1 MLVYGADVLV
11 RGATKLALNLGISVF
26 VVGLTVVAFGTS
38 APELCVSLAAALKGS
53 ADVAIGN
60 VLGSNLFNV
69 LVVIGLAGFINS
81 FTISEEVLKREMPI
95 MISVVG
101 VFWALAATGS
111 LTRVNGIIM
120 FTMLVAYVLI
130 NYKLAR
136 SKVPDIDDD
145 VLDTN
150 NKDTNFKSILLVI
163 LGLVLMVFGSDFVVN
178 SSIFIARKVGISE
191 LVIGMTLVAV
201 GTSLPE
207 IATTIVAAKKG
218 EPELVVGNA
227 IGSNIFN
234 VLCVVGLTSVV
245 KPLKVNPAALAF
257 DFPFTFFACLAVLP
271 LMYFKRSM
279 SKFEGTIMLVAYG
292 AYILL
297 VLQRNS

>member
-145 VLDTN
+145 VLDIGCGN
-150 NKDTNFKSILLVI
+150 GRYLDLLTKLNDI
-163 LGLVLMVFGSDFVVN
+163 
-178 SSIFIARKVGISE
+178 
-191 LVIGMTLVAV
+191 
-201 GTSLPE
+201 
-207 IATTIVAAKKG
+207 KK
-218 EPELVVGNA
+218 
-227 IGSNIFN
+227 
-234 VLCVVGLTSVV
+234 
-245 KPLKVNPAALAF
+245 
-257 DFPFTFFACLAVLP
+257 
-271 LMYFKRSM
+271 
-279 SKFEGTIMLVAYG
+279 
-292 AYILL
+292 
-297 VLQRNS
+297 